1 MLIIS
6 VFHTLLTIFVVF
18 YGYFTKKNK
27 FDFFYL
33 FYGYSVILSWTFFNG
48 ECFISY
54 YYKKLTNSTD
64 NSIYSHDLDAILGKK
79 YETILRKYH
88 EPIFKIVEML
98 LLVSFYLVM
107 VRQMFPMMSIFIL
120 LLIHA
125 SYYITIINN
134 MHFHVFFRILSI
146 GGLLYILSRWK

>member
-6 VFHTLLTIFVVF
+6 VFHALLTIFVMF
-18 YGYFTKKNK
+18 YGYFTQKNS

-48 ECFISY
+48 ECLISY
-54 YYKKLTNSTD
+54 YYKKLTNSND
-64 NSIYSHDLDAILGKK
+64 NSIYSHDLDVIFGEKYEAILKK
-79 YETILRKYH
+79 YH
-88 EPIFKIVEML
+88 APIFKIAEML

-107 VRQMFPMMSIFIL
+107 ARQKFPVIPIFIL
-120 LLIHA
+120 LFIHA

-134 MHFHVFFRILSI
+134 MDFHVFFRILSI